1 MMARWNLLP
10 RRDGGTGSGPRL
22 LLAGLVLLAIVT
34 FLATEILSVGNL
46 FVYDSVLL
54 ASLGAIALTVLT
66 GTAGQVSIG
75 NSAFLAIGG
84 FGTVWAMN
92 AGVPFP
98 FDIVVATLITA
109 AFGLI
114 VGLPGVRLRG
124 LELALATLAAFFIV
138 QWATNQYEI
147 DTPGGSAGFT
157 IPTLFES
164 KGIAGGQKYWA
175 WLLFIVL
182 AVVIVGARLLSRGK
196 MGRAL
201 RIIRDHELIAPSLG
215 VPVTRYK
222 LSIFALSSAVI
233 GLEGSL
239 FAYFIGSVTSGTYT
253 LTLAIQYLAMVII
266 GGLDSIPGAIIGAAI
281 VTALPTIMTNVL
293 TPVMGTQASIDAP
306 QIASITSFALLILM
320 LTLAP
325 EGIAP
330 WAGRLVL
337 ALRSGSDGDGD
348 GDSDAGTRLAPDR
361 SRNPLT
367 SLIGRERQSSQKP
380 SFLIRR

>member
-1 MMARWNLLP
+1 MMTLAKRLP
-10 RRDGGTGSGPRL
+10 RPAGGQASGPFML
-22 LLAGLVLLAIVT
+22 VAGLVLLAVIT
-34 FLATEILSVGNL
+34 LLATTALSVGNL

-84 FGTVWAMN
+84 FGTVWAMKS
-92 AGVPFP
+92 GVPFP
-98 FDIVVATLITA
+98 FDIVVATLITG

-124 LELALATLAAFFIV
+124 LELALATLAAYFIV

-147 DTPGGSAGFT
+147 ETPGGSAGFT

-164 KGIAGGQKYWA
+164 KGLVGGQKYWA
-175 WLLFIVL
+175 WLLFLVL
-182 AVVIVGARLLSRGK
+182 VVVIVGARLLSRGK

-266 GGLDSIPGAIIGAAI
+266 GGLDSITGAIIGAAI

-293 TPVMGTQASIDAP
+293 TPVMGTQAAIDAP
-306 QIASITSFALLILM
+306 QIASIASFALLILM

-330 WAGRLVL
+330 WAGRLFT
-337 ALRSGSDGDGD
+337 ARGSGGDGD
-348 GDSDAGTRLAPDR
+348 DSGTDAGTRFGPDKA
-361 SRNPLT
+361 RNPLT
-367 SLIGRERQSSQKP
+367 SLIGRERQGSQKS